1 MFLFGQVVYG
11 DGVSVR
17 RVLVSVDG
25 LRGFTLGCFVAPCA
39 KVLDG

>member
-11 DGVSVR
+11 DGVSVCC
-17 RVLVSVDG
+17 VLVSVDG
-25 LRGFTLGCFVAPCA
+25 LRGFTLDCFVAPCA